1 MLPDG
6 KSAGRRPVTERV
18 AGWSAE
24 HRGKAI
30 AGWFALVALTL
41 AISFLA
47 TGPDAPNTDPGESG
61 EAQTALR
68 AETASEPVH
77 EYVLVQA
84 IAPVDPAA
92 AVADLA
98 SSLRQ
103 RGEVSAVRSPADP
116 DGANLISA
124 DGRSFL
130 VTFHLS
136 GPDPQTPAQARAATE
151 VIEAVAARHPGVRVA
166 QAGDRSLTAAVD
178 EAIKNDLSRS
188 HLLSLPITLLI
199 LVVVFGSLVAAGLP
213 LLLTLTVVAATFS
226 LLAVIGKVVPFNSA
240 GSALVLLIGV
250 AVGVDYSLF
259 ILRRH
264 REERHAGRT
273 TADALRVTARTSGR
287 VVVVSGLTVVLCLT
301 GLLFTGLGV
310 FRGLTIGTALVVG
323 LAMLGAVTV
332 LPALLSLLGDRID
345 ALRSP
350 WFGRG
355 RTAARESRAW
365 ASIAAAVVKR
375 PLAWGGLATLAL
387 LLTAAPA
394 LGMRLQDAAITQ
406 SLPRDVP
413 AVDAA
418 IRMGEAF
425 PGMPIPARVVVWN
438 QSAEPGPAIGELRDR
453 VAASG
458 GRLFEPVAVSEVGE
472 TLVIRVPL
480 AGTGTDPQS
489 TAALEYLRHEVLPDV
504 FDGKAEYAVGGRTA
518 TPYDFTERI
527 VERGPFVF
535 AFVLVLAF
543 VLLLVAFRSIAI
555 PLVSIVLNLLSIG
568 AAYGA
573 LTWVFQFGNLSGPL
587 GFTAYGGVVGW
598 LPLFIFVLLFG
609 LSMDYHIFILS
620 RIRERFTPGDARGA
634 IVRGIGASSGVVTSA
649 AVIMIAVFAV
659 FLTLTAI
666 EYKMLGLGMAAAV
679 FIDATVV
686 RGVLLPAALSLL
698 GDRAWK

>member
-1 MLPDG
+1 M
-6 KSAGRRPVTERV
+6 VERI
-18 AGWSAE
+18 AGWSAA

-30 AGWFALVALTL
+30 AGWFALVALTV

-61 EAQTALR
+61 RAQTALR
-68 AETASEPVH
+68 AETAEEPVR

-84 IAPVDPAA
+84 IAPADPDAA
-92 AVADLA
+92 LADLA

-103 RGEVSAVRSPADP
+103 REEVTAVRSPADP
-116 DGANLISA
+116 DAGNLISA
-124 DGRSFL
+124 DGRSYL
-130 VTFHLS
+130 VTFQLS
-136 GPDPQTPAQARAATE
+136 GPDERTPAQARAATE
-151 VIEAVAARHPGVRVA
+151 TVDAVAARHPDVRVL
-166 QAGDRSLTAAVD
+166 QAGDRSLTRAVD
-178 EAIKNDLSRS
+178 EAIKNDLSQS

-199 LVVVFGSLVAAGLP
+199 LIVVFGSLLAAGLP
-213 LLLTLTVVAATFS
+213 VLLTLSVVAATFA
-226 LLAVIGKVVPFNSA
+226 LLGVIGKVVPFNSA

-259 ILRRH
+259 VLRRH
-264 REERHAGRT
+264 REERHAGRS

-287 VVVVSGLTVVLCLT
+287 VVVFSGLTVVLCLM

-332 LPALLSLLGDRID
+332 LPALLSLLGDRVD
-345 ALRSP
+345 ALSLP

-365 ASIAAAVVKR
+365 ASIATAVVRR

-394 LGMRLQDAAITQ
+394 LEMHLQDAAITQ
-406 SLPRDVP
+406 SLPREVP

-418 IRMGEAF
+418 LRMGEAF
-425 PGMPIPARVVVWN
+425 PGMPTPARVVLWN
-438 QSAEPGPAIGELRDR
+438 QTGDLTPALGELRER

-458 GRLFEPVAVSEVGE
+458 GRLFEPVITTPVGD
-472 TLVIRVPL
+472 TTVVRVPL
-480 AGTGTDPQS
+480 AGAGTDRQS
-489 TAALEYLRHEVLPDV
+489 NEALEYLRDEVLPAT

-518 TPYDFTERI
+518 TPYDFTQRITERS
-527 VERGPFVF
+527 PYVF

-543 VLLLVAFRSIAI
+543 VLLGLAFRSIAI
-555 PLVSIVLNLLSIG
+555 ALVSIALNLLSIG
-568 AAYGA
+568 AAYGV
-573 LTWVFQFGNLSGPL
+573 LTWVFQYGNLADLL
-587 GFTAYGGVVGW
+587 GFTSYGGVVGW

-620 RIRERFTPGDARGA
+620 RIRERFTPGHARSA
-634 IVRGIGASSGVVTSA
+634 IVSGIGASSGVVTSA

-666 EYKMLGLGMAAAV
+666 EYKMLGLGMAVAV
-679 FIDATVV
+679 FVDATVV
-686 RGVLLPAALSLL
+686 RGVLLPATLSLL
-698 GDRAWK
+698 GDRAWANRANSPR